1 MSTAHHSAIGTEMSD
16 FYHYSKGWY
25 VCGDLFEDM
34 KRIVGHRAR
43 IEPKHVTIGDI
54 VTLR

>member
-1 MSTAHHSAIGTEMSD
+1 MPTAHHSAIETEMSD
-16 FYHYSKGWY
+16 FYLYSKGWY
-25 VCGDLFEDM
+25 VCGDLLEDM

>member
-1 MSTAHHSAIGTEMSD
+1 MSKARHSAIGTEMSD

>member
-1 MSTAHHSAIGTEMSD
+1 MSKARHSAIGTEMSD

-25 VCGDLFEDM
+25 VCGDLLEDM
-34 KRIVGHRAR
+34 KRIVGHRSR